1 MAIWMQNIM
10 DIWSLA
16 AAAYIGGCFIP
27 MLYAFF
33 SKREKKSALA
43 ANVAMIAG
51 SVIAVFMEIQ
61 GMSVLGLPGAAV
73 GTLVNLILFFFITAV
88 DPKAKR
94 KALSE

>member
-1 MAIWMQNIM
+1 
-10 DIWSLA
+10 
-16 AAAYIGGCFIP
+16 
-27 MLYAFF
+27 
-33 SKREKKSALA
+33 
-43 ANVAMIAG
+43 MIAG